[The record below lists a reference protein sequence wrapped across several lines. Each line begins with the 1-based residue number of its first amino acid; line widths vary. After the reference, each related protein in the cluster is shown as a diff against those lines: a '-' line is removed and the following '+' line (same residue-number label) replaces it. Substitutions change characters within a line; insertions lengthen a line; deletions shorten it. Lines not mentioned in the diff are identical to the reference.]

1 MTKEQAKEQIEKL
14 RKELREANYKY
25 YVLAQPDMSD
35 YDFDK
40 KLEKLQELEKTFP
53 EFDDPNSPTR
63 RVGGEPTKIF
73 NTVTHK
79 YPMMSLEKSY
89 NIDDLKDWI
98 NRISKL
104 VNEKFTFCVELKYD
118 GVSLSNQYID
128 KKLVQSLTRGDGIS
142 GDDVTNNARTIKTLP
157 LVLNGNDVPEV
168 VFIRGEAMISRKH
181 FKRINNEQAEKG
193 LETYMNARNLA
204 AGTLKLQDPKLVAKR
219 NLDFI
224 GYFMLGENLPVNNQ
238 FDALKKLEQWGF
250 FVPHDYIKANN
261 LDEIMDFILDWG
273 VKRFDFPYDTDGIVV
288 KVNEFDIQKKLG
300 ATAKAPRW
308 AMAYKFP
315 AERKL
320 TRLLSVD
327 FQVGRTGKVT
337 PVANLEP
344 VILAGTTVK
353 RATLHNEDN
362 MKKLDLHE
370 GDYVYVEKAGEI
382 IPQVVGVEKSKRNPR
397 AKSIHFINHCP
408 VCNTPLI
415 RQGADYFCVNT
426 TTCEPQI
433 KAQIEHFV
441 SRKAMDIE
449 GLGPETIDLLF
460 QQGLIHNVADLYD
473 LKPENL
479 QNLERLGEKSA
490 QNIIDSIN
498 QSKKQSFEK
507 VLYALGIRH
516 VGETAAKIIAKRF
529 KNIDTLINAP
539 IEAIISI
546 KGIGEKIAGSIK
558 NYFSNP
564 DNIELINR
572 LKQAGLQFEI
582 TNNEEP
588 ANDKLKGKKF
598 VISGTFE
605 NFSRSEI
612 KKNIEQ
618 NGGKLVS
625 AISKNVDYLLAGEKP
640 GPSKIAKAKTLN
652 IPIISEKDYLKMI
665 DLQNKIMR

>member
-1 MTKEQAKEQIEKL
+1 
-14 RKELREANYKY
+14 
-25 YVLAQPDMSD
+25 
-35 YDFDK
+35 
-40 KLEKLQELEKTFP
+40 
-53 EFDDPNSPTR
+53 
-63 RVGGEPTKIF
+63 
-73 NTVTHK
+73 
-79 YPMMSLEKSY
+79 
-89 NIDDLKDWI
+89 
-98 NRISKL
+98 
-104 VNEKFTFCVELKYD
+104 
-118 GVSLSNQYID
+118 
-128 KKLVQSLTRGDGIS
+128 
-142 GDDVTNNARTIKTLP
+142 
-157 LVLNGNDVPEV
+157 
-168 VFIRGEAMISRKH
+168 
-181 FKRINNEQAEKG
+181 
-193 LETYMNARNLA
+193 
-204 AGTLKLQDPKLVAKR
+204 
-219 NLDFI
+219 
-224 GYFMLGENLPVNNQ
+224 
-238 FDALKKLEQWGF
+238 
-250 FVPHDYIKANN
+250 
-261 LDEIMDFILDWG
+261 
-273 VKRFDFPYDTDGIVV
+273 
-288 KVNEFDIQKKLG
+288 
-300 ATAKAPRW
+300 
-308 AMAYKFP
+308 MAYKFP

>member
-1 MTKEQAKEQIEKL
+1 MTKEEALKRIESL

-35 YDFDK
+35 FEFDR
-40 KLEKLQELEKTFP
+40 KLEELQKLEEAYP

-63 RVGGEPTKIF
+63 RVGGEPTKEF
-73 NTVTHK
+73 KTVRHK
-79 YPMMSLEKSY
+79 YPMLSLEKSY

-98 NRISKL
+98 NRITKL
-104 VNEKFTFCVELKYD
+104 VTEKFTFCVELKYD

-128 KKLVQSLTRGDGIS
+128 KKLVQSLTRGDGVF
-142 GDDVTNNARTIKTLP
+142 GDDVTNNARTIKSLP
-157 LVLNGNDVPEV
+157 LVLQNNDVPQEV
-168 VFIRGEAMISRKH
+168 FARGEAMISRQNFEK
-181 FKRINNEQAEKG
+181 INKEQAQKG
-193 LETYMNARNLA
+193 LETYANARNLA
-204 AGTLKLQDPKLVAKR
+204 AGTLKLLDPKIVAGR

-224 GYFMLGENLPVNNQ
+224 AYFMLGDNLPVDNQ
-238 FDALKKLEQWGF
+238 YDALKKLEEWGF
-250 FVPHDYIKANN
+250 FVPHDYIKATN

-300 ATAKAPRW
+300 NTAKAPRW

-320 TRLLSVD
+320 TRLISVD

-344 VILAGTTVK
+344 VQLAGTIVK

-370 GDYVYVEKAGEI
+370 GDFVYVEKAGEI
-382 IPQVVGVEKSKRNPR
+382 IPQVVGVEKSKRKTD
-397 AKSIHFINHCP
+397 AKPIRFIDHCP

-415 RQGADYFCVNT
+415 KQGADYFCVNT

-441 SRKAMDIE
+441 SRKAMDID
-449 GLGPETIDLLF
+449 GLGPETIDLLYKE
-460 QQGLIHNVADLYD
+460 GLIHNIADLYD
-473 LKPENL
+473 LKTEDL
-479 QNLERLGEKSA
+479 KDLERLGEKSA
-490 QNIIDSIN
+490 QNIINGIEK
-498 QSKKQSFEK
+498 SKQKPFEK

-516 VGETAAKIIAKRF
+516 VGETAAKIIARHF
-529 KNIDTLINAP
+529 QNIDALIKAKP
-539 IEAIISI
+539 EEITTI
-546 KGIGEKIAGSIK
+546 KGIGEKIAESIK
-558 NYFSNP
+558 KYFTNP
-564 DNIELINR
+564 ENIELINR

-582 TNNEEP
+582 NKENKKII
-588 ANDKLKGKKF
+588 DKLHGKKF
-598 VISGTFE
+598 VISGTFQ
-605 NFSRSEI
+605 NFSRNEL
-612 KKNIEQ
+612 KENIEK

-625 AISKNVDYLLAGEKP
+625 SVSKNIDYLLAGEKP
-640 GPSKIAKAKTLN
+640 GPSKISKAQSLG
-652 IPIISEKDYLKMI
+652 IPIISEQEYLKMT
-665 DLQNKIMR
+665 K

>member
-1 MTKEQAKEQIEKL
+1 MTKEQAREQIEKL

-40 KLEKLQELEKTFP
+40 KLEKLQDLEKAFP

-63 RVGGEPTKIF
+63 RVGGEPTKEFKTIA
-73 NTVTHK
+73 HK

-89 NIDDLKDWI
+89 NIDELKDWI
-98 NRISKL
+98 KRISKL
-104 VNEKFTFCVELKYD
+104 VHKDFTFCVELKYD

-128 KKLVQSLTRGDGIS
+128 KKLVQSLTRGDGVS

-157 LVLNGNDVPEV
+157 LILNGDDVPNELIV
-168 VFIRGEAMISRKH
+168 RGEAMISGKM
-181 FKRINNEQAEKG
+181 FKQINDKQQENG

-204 AGTLKLQDPKLVAKR
+204 AGTLKLQDPKLVAQR

-224 GYFMLGENLPVNNQ
+224 AYFMLGENLPVDNQ
-238 FDALKKLEQWGF
+238 FDALQQLEKWGF

-327 FQVGRTGKVT
+327 FQVGRTGKIT

-344 VILAGTTVK
+344 VVLAGTTVK

-382 IPQVVGVEKSKRNPR
+382 IPQVVGVEKTKRNYNAPPVN
-397 AKSIHFINHCP
+397 FINHCP
-408 VCNTPLI
+408 VCNNTLI
-415 RQGADYFCVNT
+415 RQGADYFCLNT
-426 TTCEPQI
+426 ATCDPQI

-441 SRKAMDIE
+441 SRKAMNIE

-460 QQGLIHNVADLYD
+460 QEKLIENVADLYD
-473 LKPENL
+473 LQVENL
-479 QNLERLGEKSA
+479 KYLERLGEKSA
-490 QNIIDSIN
+490 QNIIEGIEK
-498 QSKKQSFEK
+498 SKKQSFEK
-507 VLYALGIRH
+507 LLYALGIRH
-516 VGETAAKIIAKRF
+516 VGEIAAKIIAKRF
-529 KNIDTLINAP
+529 KNIDAIINAP
-539 IEAIISI
+539 LEAIISI
-546 KGIGEKIAGSIK
+546 KGIGEKIAQSIK
-558 NYFSNP
+558 NYFEKP
-564 DNIELINR
+564 ENIELINR

-582 TNNEEP
+582 NQQNEQTNN
-588 ANDKLKGKKF
+588 KLQAKKF

-612 KKNIEQ
+612 KKSIEQ

-640 GPSKIAKAKTLN
+640 GPSKISKAKSLGIN
-652 IPIISEKDYLKMI
+652 VISEKDYLKMI
-665 DLQNKIMR
+665 E